1 MEQFFGVKNKNEYQN
16 LEMQRFIERHEL
28 NNFKMNPHFPV
39 NTLTMQRGALV
50 AEEKGILMDY
60 VDVMAKGMWEE
71 QINLGDKDILI
82 DYLNKNGL
90 DGSDIIQKTSDDAI
104 KQKLIKNTEEA
115 VVMGAFGVPTFFIGK
130 QMFWGKEALREM
142 PDYL

>member
-1 MEQFFGVKNKNEYQN
+1 MAKK
-16 LEMQRFIERHEL
+16 R
-28 NNFKMNPHFPV
+28 
-39 NTLTMQRGALV
+39 
-50 AEEKGILMDY
+50 GILKEY
-60 VDVMAKGMWEE
+60 VDTVAKGMWEKK
-71 QINLGDKDILI
+71 INLGDKDTLI

-90 DGSDIIQKTSDDAI
+90 EGSNIIEQTSSDEI

-115 VVMGAFGVPTFFIGK
+115 VAMGAFGVPTFFIDK

>member
-1 MEQFFGVKNKNEYQN
+1 
-16 LEMQRFIERHEL
+16 
-28 NNFKMNPHFPV
+28 
-39 NTLTMQRGALV
+39 
-50 AEEKGILMDY
+50 
-60 VDVMAKGMWEE
+60 MWEE

-115 VVMGAFGVPTFFIGK
+115 VAMGVFGVPTFFIGE
-130 QMFWGKEALREM
+130 QIFWGKEALREM

>member
-1 MEQFFGVKNKNEYQN
+1 
-16 LEMQRFIERHEL
+16 
-28 NNFKMNPHFPV
+28 
-39 NTLTMQRGALV
+39 MQRGALI
-50 AEEKGILMDY
+50 AEERGILMNYIDI
-60 VDVMAKGMWEE
+60 MAKGMWEE

-115 VVMGAFGVPTFFIGK
+115 VAMGAFGVPTFFIDE

-142 PDYL
+142 PNYF

>member
-1 MEQFFGVKNKNEYQN
+1 
-16 LEMQRFIERHEL
+16 
-28 NNFKMNPHFPV
+28 MNY
-39 NTLTMQRGALV
+39 
-50 AEEKGILMDY
+50 IDI
-60 VDVMAKGMWEE
+60 MAKGMWEE
-71 QINLGDKDILI
+71 QINLGDKNILI